1 MVVKVDAQDISGREE
16 KDRSEFDESV
26 LCITQKW
33 FSVYVCRLLKLYW
46 YSWLQDY
53 HYISPGS
60 SNENNLRYIVKTSF
74 TEYIYIYISQI
85 SLNSLSI
92 SRIYLILY
100 FHKLSNIFKDT
111 DKWTLYNCN
120 FDIDINIIN
129 WLIVGIVTK
138 YTLIRYSAM

>member
-74 TEYIYIYISQI
+74 TEYIYIYIYLKSLWILYRFQGYTWYYTFI
-85 SLNSLSI
+85 SY
-92 SRIYLILY
+92 RIYLKIQTNEHYIIVIL
-100 FHKLSNIFKDT
+100 
-111 DKWTLYNCN
+111 
-120 FDIDINIIN
+120 
-129 WLIVGIVTK
+129 
-138 YTLIRYSAM
+138 TLILTLLID